1 MDNITTISSEAFE
14 RYFNT
19 LSKLGYK
26 SYSNVDKLLV
36 LSVIEDILS
45 GELSFFVTEEDYRS
59 ITNALYCII
68 GNNCLI
74 DLPTYTTWDS
84 LIHDNTSYWYNIKY
98 RITEDS
104 ILRNTE
110 DSTFRVEE

>member
-1 MDNITTISSEAFE
+1 MDNITAISSEAFE

-74 DLPTYTTWDS
+74 DLPSYDTWDS
-84 LIHDNTSYWYNIKY
+84 IIHENKNSVSYRLTEENIV
-98 RITEDS
+98 RISENDM
-104 ILRNTE
+104 
-110 DSTFRVEE
+110 FRIEA

>member
-1 MDNITTISSEAFE
+1 MDNITAISSEAFE

-26 SYSNVDKLLV
+26 SYSDVDKLLV
-36 LSVIEDILS
+36 LSIIEDILS

-59 ITNALYCII
+59 ITNALYCIM

-74 DLPTYTTWDS
+74 DLPSYDTWDS
-84 LIHDNTSYWYNIKY
+84 AIHENKNRGSYRLTEGDVL

-104 ILRNTE
+104 I
-110 DSTFRVEE
+110 FRIEA

>member
-1 MDNITTISSEAFE
+1 MDNITAISSDAFE

-26 SYSNVDKLLV
+26 SYSDVDKLLV
-36 LSVIEDILS
+36 LSIIEDILS

-59 ITNALYCII
+59 ITNAIYCIM

-74 DLPTYTTWDS
+74 DLPSYDTWDS
-84 LIHDNTSYWYNIKY
+84 AIHENKNRGSYRLTEGDIL

-104 ILRNTE
+104 I
-110 DSTFRVEE
+110 FRIEA

>member
-1 MDNITTISSEAFE
+1 MDNITAISSEAFE

-26 SYSNVDKLLV
+26 SYSDVDKLLV
-36 LSVIEDILS
+36 LSIIEDILS

-59 ITNALYCII
+59 ITNAIYCIM

-74 DLPTYTTWDS
+74 DLPSYDTWDS
-84 LIHDNTSYWYNIKY
+84 AIHENKNRESYRLTEGDIL

-104 ILRNTE
+104 I
-110 DSTFRVEE
+110 FRIEA

>member
-1 MDNITTISSEAFE
+1 MDNITAISSEAFE

-26 SYSNVDKLLV
+26 SYSDVDKLLV
-36 LSVIEDILS
+36 LSIIEDILS

-59 ITNALYCII
+59 ITNAVYCII

-74 DLPTYTTWDS
+74 DLPSYDTWDS
-84 LIHDNTSYWYNIKY
+84 AIHENKNRGSYRLTEGDIL

-104 ILRNTE
+104 I
-110 DSTFRVEE
+110 FRIGA

>member
-1 MDNITTISSEAFE
+1 MDNITAISSEAFE

-26 SYSNVDKLLV
+26 SYSDVDKLLV
-36 LSVIEDILS
+36 LSIIEDILS

-59 ITNALYCII
+59 ITNALYCIM

-74 DLPTYTTWDS
+74 DLPSYDTWDS
-84 LIHDNTSYWYNIKY
+84 AIHENKNRGSYRLTEGDIL

-104 ILRNTE
+104 I
-110 DSTFRVEE
+110 FRIEA

>member
-1 MDNITTISSEAFE
+1 MDNITAISSEAFE

-26 SYSNVDKLLV
+26 SYSDVDKLLV
-36 LSVIEDILS
+36 LSIIEDILS
-45 GELSFFVTEEDYRS
+45 GELSFFVTEGDYRS
-59 ITNALYCII
+59 ITNAIYCIM

-74 DLPTYTTWDS
+74 DLPSYDTWDS
-84 LIHDNTSYWYNIKY
+84 AIHENKNRGSYRLTEGDIL

-104 ILRNTE
+104 I
-110 DSTFRVEE
+110 FRIEA

>member
-1 MDNITTISSEAFE
+1 MDNITAISSEAFE

-26 SYSNVDKLLV
+26 SYSDVDKLLV
-36 LSVIEDILS
+36 LSIIEDILS

-59 ITNALYCII
+59 ITNAIYCIM

-74 DLPTYTTWDS
+74 DLPSYDTWDS
-84 LIHDNTSYWYNIKY
+84 AIHENKNRGSYRLTEGDVL

-104 ILRNTE
+104 I
-110 DSTFRVEE
+110 FRIEA

>member
-1 MDNITTISSEAFE
+1 MDNITAISSEAFA
-14 RYFNT
+14 RYCNA

-26 SYSNVDKLLV
+26 SYSDVDKLLV

-59 ITNALYCII
+59 ITNALYCIM

-74 DLPTYTTWDS
+74 SLPSYDTWDS
-84 LIHDNTSYWYNIKY
+84 TIHENKNSVSYRLTEGDIV
-98 RITEDS
+98 RIAEDG
-104 ILRNTE
+104 I
-110 DSTFRVEE
+110 FRIEA

>member
-59 ITNALYCII
+59 IINALYCII

-74 DLPTYTTWDS
+74 DLPSYDTWDS
-84 LIHDNTSYWYNIKY
+84 IIHENKNSVSYRLTEENIV
-98 RITEDS
+98 RISEND
-104 ILRNTE
+104 I
-110 DSTFRVEE
+110 FRIET

>member
-1 MDNITTISSEAFE
+1 MDNITSISSDAFE

-26 SYSNVDKLLV
+26 SYSDVDKLLV
-36 LSVIEDILS
+36 LSIIEDILS

-59 ITNALYCII
+59 ITNAIYCIM

-74 DLPTYTTWDS
+74 DLPSYDTWDS
-84 LIHDNTSYWYNIKY
+84 AIHENKNRGSYRLTEGDVL

-104 ILRNTE
+104 I
-110 DSTFRVEE
+110 FRIEA

>member
-1 MDNITTISSEAFE
+1 MDNITAISSEAFE

-26 SYSNVDKLLV
+26 SYSDVDKLLV
-36 LSVIEDILS
+36 LSIIEDILS

-59 ITNALYCII
+59 ITNAIYCIM

-74 DLPTYTTWDS
+74 DLPSYDSWDS
-84 LIHDNTSYWYNIKY
+84 IIHENKNSVTY
-98 RITEDS
+98 RLTEGDILRISEDS
-104 ILRNTE
+104 I
-110 DSTFRVEE
+110 FRIEA

>member
-1 MDNITTISSEAFE
+1 MDNITAISSEAFE

-26 SYSNVDKLLV
+26 SYSDVDKLLV
-36 LSVIEDILS
+36 LSIIEDILS

-59 ITNALYCII
+59 ITNALYCIM

-74 DLPTYTTWDS
+74 DLPSYDTWDS
-84 LIHDNTSYWYNIKY
+84 AIHESKNRGSYRLTEGDIL

-104 ILRNTE
+104 I
-110 DSTFRVEE
+110 FRIEA

>member
-26 SYSNVDKLLV
+26 SYSDVDKLLV
-36 LSVIEDILS
+36 LSIIEDILS

-59 ITNALYCII
+59 ITNVLYCIM

-74 DLPTYTTWDS
+74 DLPSYDTWDS
-84 LIHDNTSYWYNIKY
+84 AIHENKNRGSYRLTEGDVL

-104 ILRNTE
+104 I
-110 DSTFRVEE
+110 FRIEA

>member
-1 MDNITTISSEAFE
+1 MDNITAISSEAFE

-26 SYSNVDKLLV
+26 SYSDVNKLLI
-36 LSVIEDILS
+36 LSIIEDILS

-59 ITNALYCII
+59 ITNAIYCIM

-74 DLPTYTTWDS
+74 DLPSYDTWDS
-84 LIHDNTSYWYNIKY
+84 AIHENKNRGSYRLTEGDVL

-104 ILRNTE
+104 I
-110 DSTFRVEE
+110 FRIEA

>member
-1 MDNITTISSEAFE
+1 MDNIIAISSEAFE

-26 SYSNVDKLLV
+26 SYSDVNKLLV
-36 LSVIEDILS
+36 LSIIEDILS

-59 ITNALYCII
+59 ITNALYCIM

-74 DLPTYTTWDS
+74 DLPSYDTWDS
-84 LIHDNTSYWYNIKY
+84 TIQENKNMGSYRLTEGDVL

-104 ILRNTE
+104 I
-110 DSTFRVEE
+110 FRIEA

>member
-1 MDNITTISSEAFE
+1 MDNITAISSEAFE

-26 SYSNVDKLLV
+26 SYSDVDKLLV
-36 LSVIEDILS
+36 LSIIENILS

-59 ITNALYCII
+59 ITNAIYCIM

-74 DLPTYTTWDS
+74 DLPSYDTWDS
-84 LIHDNTSYWYNIKY
+84 AIHENKNRGSYRLTEGDVL

-104 ILRNTE
+104 I
-110 DSTFRVEE
+110 FRIEA

>member
-1 MDNITTISSEAFE
+1 MDNITAISSEAFE

-26 SYSNVDKLLV
+26 SYSDVDKLII
-36 LSVIEDILS
+36 LSIIEDILS

-59 ITNALYCII
+59 ITNAIYCIM

-74 DLPTYTTWDS
+74 DLPSYDTWDS
-84 LIHDNTSYWYNIKY
+84 AIHENKNRGSYRLTEGDIL

-104 ILRNTE
+104 I
-110 DSTFRVEE
+110 FRIEA

>member
-1 MDNITTISSEAFE
+1 MDNITAISSEAFE

-74 DLPTYTTWDS
+74 DLPSYDTWDS
-84 LIHDNTSYWYNIKY
+84 IIHENKNSVSYRLTEENIV
-98 RITEDS
+98 RISEND
-104 ILRNTE
+104 I
-110 DSTFRVEE
+110 FRIEA

>member
-1 MDNITTISSEAFE
+1 MDNITAISSEAFE

-26 SYSNVDKLLV
+26 SYSDVNKLLV
-36 LSVIEDILS
+36 LSIIEDILS

-59 ITNALYCII
+59 ITNAIYCIM

-74 DLPTYTTWDS
+74 DLPSYDTWDS
-84 LIHDNTSYWYNIKY
+84 AIHENKNRGSYRLTEGDIL

-104 ILRNTE
+104 I
-110 DSTFRVEE
+110 FRMEA

>member
-1 MDNITTISSEAFE
+1 MDNITAISSEAFE

-19 LSKLGYK
+19 LLKLGYK
-26 SYSNVDKLLV
+26 SYSDVDKLLV
-36 LSVIEDILS
+36 LSIIEDILS

-59 ITNALYCII
+59 ITNAIYCIM

-74 DLPTYTTWDS
+74 DLPSYDTWDS
-84 LIHDNTSYWYNIKY
+84 AIHENKNRGYYRLTEGDIL

-104 ILRNTE
+104 I
-110 DSTFRVEE
+110 FRIEA

>member
-1 MDNITTISSEAFE
+1 MDNITAISSEAFE

-26 SYSNVDKLLV
+26 SYSDVDKLLV
-36 LSVIEDILS
+36 LSIIEDILS

-59 ITNALYCII
+59 ITNALYCMI

-74 DLPTYTTWDS
+74 DLPSYDTWDS
-84 LIHDNTSYWYNIKY
+84 TDGCIGNYWEKH
-98 RITEDS
+98 
-104 ILRNTE
+104 
-110 DSTFRVEE
+110 

>member
-1 MDNITTISSEAFE
+1 MDNITAISSEAFE

-26 SYSNVDKLLV
+26 SYSDVDKLLV
-36 LSVIEDILS
+36 LSIIEDILS

-59 ITNALYCII
+59 ITNALYCIM

-74 DLPTYTTWDS
+74 DLPSYDSWDS
-84 LIHDNTSYWYNIKY
+84 IIHENKNSVTYRLTEGDIL

-104 ILRNTE
+104 I
-110 DSTFRVEE
+110 FRIEA